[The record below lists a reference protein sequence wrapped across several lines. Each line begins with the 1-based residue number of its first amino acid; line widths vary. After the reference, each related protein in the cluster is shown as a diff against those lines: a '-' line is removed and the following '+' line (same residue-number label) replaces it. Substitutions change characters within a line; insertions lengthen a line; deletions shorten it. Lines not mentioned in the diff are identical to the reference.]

1 MKFRKNWSVLRFVPR
16 ASLAPPLKSRQL
28 TVQFVNVFFV
38 VTRNNFISGIVI
50 EYTFLPV
57 TVSFM
62 SFCHFSSIH
71 GYVLFQ
77 LFDVFLKCF
86 R

>member
-1 MKFRKNWSVLRFVPR
+1 MKFRKNWSALR
-16 ASLAPPLKSRQL
+16 ASLAPPLKSCQL

-50 EYTFLPV
+50 ENCFLPV

-62 SFCHFSSIH
+62 SFCDLNHEFIFINFWLCIVSII
-71 GYVLFQ
+71 
-77 LFDVFLKCF
+77 
-86 R
+86 